1 MKKFALIIAVVFG
14 TIVASNA
21 QDVLKSKAGV
31 PILPEAGDYA
41 IGIDATPIFNFFGN
55 MIRINSGAA
64 FADPAAWNF
73 VDGTNAIY
81 GKYYKDAETAY
92 RLNLRIG
99 KHSFKDVELVTDVT
113 STETPPAQVEDIQK
127 TSSSMIILGAGMEK
141 HRGKGR
147 LSGFYGAEAQ
157 LAMGG
162 AKESYEY
169 GNSLST
175 TNTSH
180 TSTFGQTAGLLKDKS
195 GSMFGFGV
203 RAFVGVEYFFA
214 PKISVGGEFGW
225 GIMMS
230 KVGKGTTE
238 VEYWDVVSGGPK
250 TLETETAGSSNFDID
265 TDNFGACI
273 NMTFHF

>member
-21 QDVLKSKAGV
+21 QDVLKSKTGV

-55 MIRINSGAA
+55 MVKINSGAA

-81 GKYYKDAETAY
+81 GKYYKDAETAL
-92 RLNLRIG
+92 RINLRIG

-113 STETPPAQVEDIQK
+113 STETPPAEVEDVQK
-127 TSSSMIILGAGMEK
+127 ISSSTIILGLGMEK

-147 LSGFYGAEAQ
+147 LSGFYGGEAQ
-157 LAMGG
+157 LMMAGY
-162 AKESYEY
+162 KEKYEY
-169 GNSLST
+169 GNALST
-175 TNTSH
+175 TNPAH
-180 TSTFGQTAGLLKDKS
+180 TSTFGQAPGLLTLKN
-195 GSMFGFGV
+195 GSTFGFGV

-225 GIMMS
+225 GIMFA
-230 KVGKGTTE
+230 KEGKGKTE
-238 VEYWDVVSGGPK
+238 VEAWDVASGGPK
-250 TLETETAGSSNFDID
+250 TTEAETAGESNFDID
-265 TDNFGACI
+265 TDNFGGCI
-273 NMTFHF
+273 NLTFHF